1 MAGLLTAVQSS
12 AGAMQVFEQAL
23 ETIGNNVSNSS
34 TPGYASQSPTLEAL
48 PFDPN
53 DGLPGGVVAG
63 QVQSSRNEYAE
74 QNVRQNTS
82 ALGTLEATSQNL
94 SSIQTNFPVS
104 TDSGIAGALNTLYS
118 DFSSWSVTPT
128 SPASQQTVIDDAQQV
143 AQQFQQ
149 AYASLNQAS
158 NDTEQQIQQAV
169 TQINNYASQLAADN
183 QQIQN
188 GDLNDAGLDAE
199 IHSTLDNLSE
209 VADIT
214 ATQQSDGTWQVLL
227 AGQTPL
233 VIGAQS
239 YAISTSVSTPAN
251 QPATVPNG
259 NPPTRI
265 LDFQGNDITAN
276 ITQGQLAG
284 YLQVEN
290 TILPSIIGNAYQQG
304 SLNQLAQGVADTVNN
319 ILTSGNISDGPPPV
333 PGIPLFT
340 YNAADPTSVAGTIG
354 VNPAMTPG
362 QLAAIQPGPPEVS
375 NGIALQLANLADPTG
390 PTGEING
397 LSFTEFYG
405 SIAAQVGQ
413 QASDANNQLQ
423 VQQQTLSQ
431 AQSLLSQISGVS
443 LNEQAAML
451 VQFQTAYQ
459 ATAQTVNVLD
469 TLTQDTINMLPTA
482 T

>member
-1 MAGLLTAVQSS
+1 MSGLLTAIQSS
-12 AGAMQVFEQAL
+12 GNAMQAFEQAL

-34 TPGYASQSPTLEAL
+34 TPDYASQSPNLEAL

-53 DGLPGGVVAG
+53 EGLPGGVTTG
-63 QVQSSRNEYAE
+63 QVQSARDEFAE

-82 ALGTLEATSQNL
+82 LLGTLEATSQNL
-94 SSIQTNFPVS
+94 SSIQTTFPVS
-104 TDSGIAGALNTLYS
+104 SDSGIAGALNTLYQ

-128 SPASQQTVIDDAQQV
+128 SPASQQTIIDDAQQV

-158 NDTEQQIQQAV
+158 TSTEQQIQQAV
-169 TQINNYASQLAADN
+169 GQINSYATQLASYN

-188 GDLNDAGLDAE
+188 GDINDAGLDAQ

-214 ATQQSDGTWQVLL
+214 ATQQPDGTWQVLL

-239 YAISTSVSTPAN
+239 YAISTSVSTPAG
-251 QPATVPNG
+251 QPATVANG
-259 NPPTRI
+259 NPPTQI

-290 TILPSIIGNAYQQG
+290 NILPSIIGGAYQQG
-304 SLNQLAQGVADTVNN
+304 SLNQLAQGVADTVNQ
-319 ILTSGNISDGPPPV
+319 ILTSGNISDGPPAV

-340 YNAADPTSVAGTIG
+340 YNAAAPTSVASTIA
-354 VNPAMTPG
+354 VNPAVTPG

-375 NGIALQLANLADPTG
+375 NGIALQLAALANPTTA
-390 PTGEING
+390 TGEING

-413 QASDANNQLQ
+413 QASDAQSQLQ
-423 VQQQTLSQ
+423 VQQQTLAQ
-431 AQSLLSQISGVS
+431 AQNLRSQISGVD
-443 LNEQAAML
+443 LNAQAAQL
-451 VQFQTAYQ
+451 VQFQAGYQ
-459 ATAQTVNVLD
+459 AIAQTVNVLD
-469 TLTQDTINMLPTA
+469 TLTQDTINMLTL
-482 T
+482 TS